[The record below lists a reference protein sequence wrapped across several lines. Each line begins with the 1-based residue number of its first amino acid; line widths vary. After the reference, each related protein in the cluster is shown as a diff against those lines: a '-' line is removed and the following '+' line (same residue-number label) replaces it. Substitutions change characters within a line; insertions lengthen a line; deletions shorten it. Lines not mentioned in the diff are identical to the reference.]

1 MEIRD
6 MSFADGELSITLS
19 GRLDSLTASLFESDI
34 TSRLEKVDSLVLNLA
49 ELSFVASAGL
59 RVLLTIQKKM
69 SEKKGLHLKN
79 VRPEIMDVFEMTG
92 FNTVLHF
99 I

>member
-6 MSFADGELSITLS
+6 MTFADGELTLTLS
-19 GRLDSLTASLFESDI
+19 GRLDSLSAPLFESDI
-34 TSRLEKVDSLVLNLA
+34 LPRLEKVDSLVLNLS

-69 SEKKGLHLKN
+69 SEKQGLHLKN
-79 VRPEIMDVFEMTG
+79 VRPEIMEVFEMTG